1 MNRRGKVKLADFGLT
16 REYIVL
22 RRVDARRNNGSWMQM
37 VVQYRMDSE
46 VGTSFWLAP
55 ECSTGHYTEKADVF
69 SLGVLFL
76 AILQRDYIKSNRK
89 PYCGAFKRIRGVGEV
104 GLRFAMARHNP
115 ETDIA
120 FSRRAPGSRDMQ
132 RLVIEALRYDPDD
145 RPSAYELCNTFEE
158 TDDLDLE
165 WLFSLLSEDSTLE
178 ST

>member
-1 MNRRGKVKLADFGLT
+1 MFH
-16 REYIVL
+16 
-22 RRVDARRNNGSWMQM
+22 GSLHKKS
-37 VVQYRMDSE
+37 R
-46 VGTSFWLAP
+46 
-55 ECSTGHYTEKADVF
+55 VF
-69 SLGVLFL
+69 SLGLLFL

-120 FSRRAPGSRDMQ
+120 FSRRARGSRDMQ
-132 RLVIEALRYDPDD
+132 RLVIEALQYDPDD